1 MSKNAD
7 QQSDSTMERDPRRQI
22 ISVAAELFMDFGYS
36 ATSIDAIA
44 ERIGATKGMVYYHYR
59 SKSQIFF
66 DIQRLAMERLSMMVE
81 PVARSD
87 LPTEDK
93 LRAMAHAH
101 VKLLL
106 TETPIHKVAVQGLER
121 YLFEQKGFRHTK
133 VLAEINRSRDNYEEM
148 FAEVIAQGARER
160 IFKDLSPRL
169 LTKPFFGAM
178 NWVTVWYRPRRLQ
191 TDADTVALQ
200 EILVDFAMSGLRND
214 GRPID
219 ARFAQGTL

>member
-87 LPTEDK
+87 HPTEDK

-106 TETPIHKVAVQGLER
+106 TETPIHKVEYRGSSVICSSR
-121 YLFEQKGFRHTK
+121 RGFGTRRCLPKSTARATTTK
-133 VLAEINRSRDNYEEM
+133 KCLP
-148 FAEVIAQGARER
+148 
-160 IFKDLSPRL
+160 K
-169 LTKPFFGAM
+169 
-178 NWVTVWYRPRRLQ
+178 
-191 TDADTVALQ
+191 
-200 EILVDFAMSGLRND
+200 
-214 GRPID
+214 
-219 ARFAQGTL
+219 